1 MNTTEGGRAVEK
13 RRQERVRLEDL
24 GELVSVERL
33 RKVFDPPLGRRP
45 AYELAHQL
53 NPGTDWA
60 PGVRPAGWRRA
71 ATARRAGA

>member
-1 MNTTEGGRAVEK
+1 MEK

-33 RKVFDPPLGRRP
+33 RHVFDPPLGRSL

-53 NPGTDWA
+53 NP
-60 PGVRPAGWRRA
+60 VRIGRRVFV
-71 ATARRAGA
+71 RRVDVERLLRGERSA

>member
-1 MNTTEGGRAVEK
+1 MEK

-33 RKVFDPPLGRRP
+33 RKVFDPPLGRSL

-53 NPGTDWA
+53 TP
-60 PGVRPAGWRRA
+60 VRIGRRVFV
-71 ATARRAGA
+71 RRVDVERLLRGERSA